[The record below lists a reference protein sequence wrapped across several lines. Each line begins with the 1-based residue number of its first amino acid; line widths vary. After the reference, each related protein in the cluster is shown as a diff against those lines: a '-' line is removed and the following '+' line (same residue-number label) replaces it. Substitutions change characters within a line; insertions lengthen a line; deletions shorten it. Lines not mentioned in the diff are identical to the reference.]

1 MRLSVQPELRPPDA
15 VFIVMCERRVIMS
28 ILFDPVNIGK
38 MEVKNRFVRSATAES
53 ACGEAGA
60 VTEELLDIYKELAKG
75 GVGLIVTGHAYVQP
89 NGRCSTDQI
98 GIYGD
103 ELVPGLKKLAD
114 EVHKASPDCRI
125 AVQIA
130 HAGRQASRQNEGD
143 IVAPSDVP
151 GSNITARAMTD
162 AEIEECIDSFVDAAE
177 RAKLAG
183 FDAVQFHSAHGYL
196 ISSFNSPYTNLR
208 TDKWGGSLEN
218 RMRFLLEIYR
228 RTRAKL
234 GDDYPMFVKMNAE
247 DFLDGGIQIE
257 ESAQIARS
265 LAAEGI
271 DAIEVSGGM
280 YESYAGK
287 GIIRTRIR
295 KLEQEAYFFSNTAE
309 IKKAA
314 GDVPVMMVG
323 GIRSVSLMEKII
335 QEGKADFISLC
346 RPLIREPDLPHR
358 IRDGKEKADCI
369 SCNGCMSRRVDVIKC
384 VQI

>member
-1 MRLSVQPELRPPDA
+1 
-15 VFIVMCERRVIMS
+15 MS
-28 ILFDPVNIGK
+28 ILFESVNIGK

-53 ACGEAGA
+53 ACGETGA
-60 VTEELLDIYKELAKG
+60 VTDELVDIYRELAKG

-89 NGRCSTDQI
+89 NGRCSIDQI

-103 ELVPGLKKLAD
+103 ELLPGLRKLAD
-114 EVHKASPDCRI
+114 ESHKASQDCRI

-151 GSNITARAMTD
+151 GSNLTARSMTD

-177 RAKLAG
+177 RVKLAG

-218 RMRFLLEIYR
+218 RMRFLLETYR
-228 RTRAKL
+228 RTRSKL
-234 GDDYPMFVKMNAE
+234 GDDYPIFVKMNAE
-247 DFLDGGIQIE
+247 DFLDGGIQID
-257 ESAQIARS
+257 ESAQIARA
-265 LAAEGI
+265 LADEGI

-295 KLEQEAYFFSNTAE
+295 KLEQEAYFFSNTAK
-309 IKKAA
+309 IKEAS

-335 QEGKADFISLC
+335 REGRADFISLC